1 MWSNISPITNT
12 QMNLFESHF
21 SFRIDPPLRDF
32 LLEHNGGSPTSCI
45 FPTNIRNREIAYLLD
60 IRESRSDKSAW
71 TVNQRVRRLIGP
83 KRLVIGVDSLG
94 NFICVE
100 REYKQQEIV
109 LWNHVTNAFEKCQW
123 SIPILLQSIG

>member
-1 MWSNISPITNT
+1 MWSNLSPITNT

-21 SFRIDPPLRDF
+21 SFRINPPLRDF
-32 LLEHNGGSPTSCI
+32 LLDHNGGTPTPGI

-60 IRESRSDKSAW
+60 FRESRSDKSAW

-94 NFICVE
+94 NFICIE
-100 REYKQQEIV
+100 REHKQQEIV
-109 LWNHVTNAFEKCQW
+109 VWNHVTNKFEKAQW
-123 SIPILLQSIG
+123 NIPVLLQSLG